1 MFEEIRE
8 KIEKTNEQRIK
19 MALTLLNVMKHS
31 NAATIELRASVAAS
45 LLDMLQTDMLPEDGG
60 LIKIINEGIDVVCK
74 DAEQHGVEN
83 LRSRLQE
90 TIVIAKKII
99 DDKIDRVN
107 EGDSILNN
115 INFNLN

>member
-1 MFEEIRE
+1 MFKEIRE

-19 MALTLLNVMKHS
+19 MALTLMNVMKHS

-45 LLDMLQTDMLPEDGG
+45 LLDMLETDMLPEDDG
-60 LIKIINEGIDVVCK
+60 LIRVINEGIDVVCK
-74 DAEQHGVEN
+74 DAEKHGVKD
-83 LRSRLQE
+83 LRSRLLE
-90 TIVIAKKII
+90 TIVVAKKII
-99 DDKIDRVN
+99 DEKIDRVN